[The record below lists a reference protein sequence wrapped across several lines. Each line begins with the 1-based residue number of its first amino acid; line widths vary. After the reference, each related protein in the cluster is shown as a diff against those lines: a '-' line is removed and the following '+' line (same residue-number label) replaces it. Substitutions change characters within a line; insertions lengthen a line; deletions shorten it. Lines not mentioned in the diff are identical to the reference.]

1 MVSRS
6 DFKVLLVYPNLQM
19 INLLPTNIA
28 VLAGYVKK
36 AGFDVRVF
44 DTTLYKT
51 AEKSLDDIRVE
62 NLQLRP
68 FNLKE
73 KGVDYKDGDVFSDF
87 VKAVEDYGPDVIGVS
102 TTDDTYDLGM
112 ELVSKVREKNIFT
125 VVGGV
130 HATFAPDLV
139 IENEDV
145 DAVCVGEGE
154 KALVE
159 LCEGLMNGEDV
170 TGIPNL
176 WVRNNGAVH
185 KNDMRRLID
194 LDDLPFED
202 FTVFEEQ
209 RLYRP
214 MQGKVYRMIP
224 IAIDRGCPYSCSFCA
239 APSQRKKYRDAGLG
253 NYVRF
258 KSPERVIEELKYQ
271 VDTCKADYIYF
282 NSETFFARP
291 QRIIEAFAEE
301 YKKQVGLPFWCQ
313 TNIETITEDR
323 IRTLKDMNCDRMSI
337 GLEHGNEEFRKK
349 LLKKHFTNQQVID
362 GFKILGAFGIP
373 ITVNNII
380 GFPDETRKLA
390 FDTIELNRQITAD
403 SINALVFVPYSG
415 TPLREYCIEKGY
427 VDANTKTD
435 SLIKRSILN
444 MPDFGPDKIMG
455 LVRTFPL
462 YIKMPKSRFA
472 DIEIAERF
480 DDEGNEMYAKLR
492 EDYYRDYF

>member
-73 KGVDYKDGDVFSDF
+73 KGVDYKDSDVFSDF

-112 ELVSKVREKNIFT
+112 ELISKVREKNIFT

-130 HATFAPDLV
+130 HATFAPDRV

-159 LCEGLMNGEDV
+159 LCEGLMHGKDV

-301 YKKQVGLPFWCQ
+301 YKKQF
-313 TNIETITEDR
+313 
-323 IRTLKDMNCDRMSI
+323 
-337 GLEHGNEEFRKK
+337 K
-349 LLKKHFTNQQVID
+349 LD
-362 GFKILGAFGIP
+362 
-373 ITVNNII
+373 
-380 GFPDETRKLA
+380 
-390 FDTIELNRQITAD
+390 
-403 SINALVFVPYSG
+403 
-415 TPLREYCIEKGY
+415 
-427 VDANTKTD
+427 
-435 SLIKRSILN
+435 
-444 MPDFGPDKIMG
+444 
-455 LVRTFPL
+455 
-462 YIKMPKSRFA
+462 
-472 DIEIAERF
+472 
-480 DDEGNEMYAKLR
+480 
-492 EDYYRDYF
+492 